1 MKKVKE
7 ESREEN
13 DEFEIRVYLKTE
25 LAQLYSPYLG
35 PEAALRKMQK
45 WIRHNAQLH
54 EELYSGKEGKNEQ
67 AFSKRQVEILVKYLD
82 SP

>member
-1 MKKVKE
+1 MKDEEEKE
-7 ESREEN
+7 E
-13 DEFEIRVYLKTE
+13 EFRIRVYLKTE
-25 LAQLYSPYLG
+25 LAQLYSPHLT

-45 WIRHNAQLH
+45 WIRHNVPLH

-82 SP
+82 PP